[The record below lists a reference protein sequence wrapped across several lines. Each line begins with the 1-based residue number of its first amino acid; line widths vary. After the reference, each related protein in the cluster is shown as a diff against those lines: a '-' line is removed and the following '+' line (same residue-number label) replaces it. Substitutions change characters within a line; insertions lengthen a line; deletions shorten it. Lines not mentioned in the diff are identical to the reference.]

1 MEININ
7 FDKTKDQIKNAW
19 DSNPLQVIALTGIA
33 LGGAAKLL
41 GAVTDARNART
52 WKKEVDR
59 RRMVVGK

>member
-1 MEININ
+1 MEINLN
-7 FDKTKDQIKNAW
+7 LDKTKEQLKAAW
-19 DSNPLQVIALTGIA
+19 DQNPLQFIAVTGLA

-59 RRMVVGK
+59 RRMKQ